1 MGREH
6 RSLDFGE
13 LHRAGL
19 CLCLAAAR
27 GVGGVPAHQISLGLG
42 TECGQCRVSDQNQR
56 NPPSPGAAGLLCHGK
71 HSFLSLECSSYIL
84 IHEMQHLCSARIFLA
99 PKTQQFLFLTTGAAS
114 ATSTRKCCLFY
125 ESMPVLLTLKHIL
138 LVRINPTGCSQA
150 TGVFVWE
157 VFSPTQNLQKYF

>member
-42 TECGQCRVSDQNQR
+42 AECGQCRASDQNQR

-99 PKTQQFLFLTTGAAS
+99 PKSQQCWAQDLPAA
-114 ATSTRKCCLFY
+114 AARLGGEEF
-125 ESMPVLLTLKHIL
+125 P
-138 LVRINPTGCSQA
+138 
-150 TGVFVWE
+150 
-157 VFSPTQNLQKYF
+157 